1 MRQLLLVAL
10 ISSLA
15 PSAFAQAH
23 DLSAPTGLIVEAN
36 HPAEVTASVQ
46 VTPAT
51 SVTPP
56 AVAKTELQKEAER
69 IAVFR
74 NAMGLDNP
82 TPSPVLTP
90 TPLQANS
97 VQAPA
102 APNGLQPMK
111 LYDTPATGVVHTVV
125 KKDTLYNISKRY
137 GVTVVELKQANQLS
151 GSAIQLGQNLLI
163 PVQKQVV
170 AANTPNLRTVTQP
183 IAPAL
188 ETETDTKLAADPVH
202 RRIMAY
208 AVLSGDTLAA
218 IARRTCVSE
227 DRLISGNDLSNPDKL
242 SPGHMLSLPEDHC
255 LAQ

>member
-23 DLSAPTGLIVEAN
+23 DLSSPEGLIVEAK
-36 HPAEVTASVQ
+36 HPAQ

-51 SVTPP
+51 SVAPP

-69 IAVFR
+69 VAVYR
-74 NAMGLDNP
+74 NARGLDNP

-90 TPLQANS
+90 TPLHTQS

-102 APNGLQPMK
+102 APNGLQPME
-111 LYDTPATGVVHTVV
+111 LYDTPATGAVHTVV

-151 GSAIQLGQNLLI
+151 GSAIQLGQTLLI
-163 PVQKQVV
+163 PVQKLVV
-170 AANTPNLRTVTQP
+170 ATNTPNLRTVTQP
-183 IAPAL
+183 VTIEL
-188 ETETDTKLAADPVH
+188 ETETDTTLAADPVQ

-227 DRLISGNDLSNPDKL
+227 DRLISGNALTNPDVL
-242 SPGHMLSLPEDHC
+242 NPGHMLALPADHC